1 MFIEQIYTGCLAQA
15 SYYIE
20 SNGEAAVIDPIRESE
35 PYLLLAEKRGA
46 KIKYV
51 FETHF
56 HADFVSGH
64 VDLADKSGAI
74 IVFGPKAKPGYPS
87 YIANHNELFNIGHCK
102 IKVLH
107 TPGHTIESS
116 CFLIKD
122 ENEKEVAVFTGD
134 TLFVGDVGRPD
145 LMSGNLKKE
154 ELASMLYD
162 SLHQVISKLAD
173 DVIVY
178 PGHGAGSACGKNL
191 GKERFSTIGDQKKFN
206 YALLPQSRDQFIN
219 SVVSGLSKPPAYF
232 FKDASINIIGA
243 RSLDDVIKSNCRLLS
258 LENFNKEME
267 NGALIIDTRDA
278 ATFAKG
284 FIPGSINIGL
294 KGEFAPWVG
303 LLIDMDADLLF
314 IADNGKET
322 EVVTRLARIGYENV
336 KGTLEGGFETWQK
349 NNLFINEVESV
360 DAYDFNFLYNS
371 QDYKT
376 IDLRR
381 PVEVAKANINRAYS
395 IPLEELQ
402 ERLNELDKHTKYLLF
417 CVGGYRSMIA
427 ASILKKNGFSGII
440 NLTGGINELKSS
452 LPEMVHVS

>member
-35 PYLLLAEKRGA
+35 PYLQLAEKRGA

-64 VDLADKSGAI
+64 VDLADTSGAI

-87 YIANHNELFNIGHCK
+87 YIASHNEQFAIGNCK

-116 CFLIKD
+116 CFLVQD
-122 ENEKEVAVFTGD
+122 ENEKDVAVFTGD

-145 LMSGNLKKE
+145 LLSGNLKKE

-162 SLHQVISKLAD
+162 SLHQVINKLAD

-191 GKERFSTIGDQKKFN
+191 GKERSSTIGDQKKFN
-206 YALLPQSRDQFIN
+206 YALLPQSREQFIS
-219 SVVSGLSKPPAYF
+219 SVVSGLAKPPAYF

-243 RSLDDVIKSNCRLLS
+243 RNLDDVIKSNCRFLS
-258 LENFNKEME
+258 INDFIKEMD
-267 NGALIIDTRDA
+267 NGAIIIDTRDA

-303 LLIDMDADLLF
+303 LLIDMDVEILF
-314 IADNGKET
+314 IADKGKET

-336 KGTLEGGFETWQK
+336 KGTLEGGFETWLK
-349 NNLFINEVESV
+349 NNLFTEEIESV

-371 QDYKT
+371 HDYKT

-381 PVEVAKANINRAYS
+381 PAEIAKENINRTYS

-402 ERLNELDKHTKYLLF
+402 DRIDELDKNAKYLLF
-417 CVGGYRSMIA
+417 CVGGYRSMVA
-427 ASILKKNGFSGII
+427 ASILKKHNFTQII
-440 NLTGGINELKSS
+440 NLTEGINSIKKNI
-452 LPEMVHVS
+452 PEMVHVA